1 MMPRLLLIAYHY
13 PPENTSGAARPAR
26 LARYL
31 PEAGVECRV
40 IARGSPEPV
49 TEADAPA
56 YQRWLCEKVQR
67 FLLPYNERLP
77 WLPAAVRA
85 GSDLIRRERIDA
97 LYSTSPP
104 LVTHLVA
111 MELSRRFGLPW
122 LADFRDPLV
131 GNPWRRRRFR
141 QYDPW
146 LERRI
151 FDRAALCL
159 ANTDSLADEWRKAH
173 PAQAEKIRVLWN
185 GYDPEAPVAEPVP
198 QAGGP
203 RTLLHAGSL
212 YGFRRPGPLVRAL
225 ARLAGEGRVTAD
237 QWRLV
242 LLGPLEPEVFD
253 DCRAERERLES
264 AGLLRVEGRLASR
277 EEAAAAQSSA
287 DVLVILDNSALE
299 SSMQVPAKLFEY
311 VRTGQPILA
320 WTPEGSPT
328 RRLLERCG
336 LDTLTLRPNLG
347 VEETAEALAGFLAR
361 PLFRRPMS
369 DWFREQFDGRLQA
382 QALAR
387 DIRGVLR

>member
-40 IARGSPEPV
+40 IARGSAEPV

-56 YQRWLCEKVQR
+56 YQRWLCEKMQR

-122 LADFRDPLV
+122 VADFRDPLV

-173 PAQAEKIRVLWN
+173 PAKAHKIRVLWN

-225 ARLAGEGRVTAD
+225 ARLAGEGWSCWQFSWSGACSTCSRQKAGGCRNTNRGSNATRKPKSRSRNANSKNSKRLSRRWRNETEILHPDPARVD
-237 QWRLV
+237 PRL
-242 LLGPLEPEVFD
+242 L
-253 DCRAERERLES
+253 CARAERR
-264 AGLLRVEGRLASR
+264 RHHAS
-277 EEAAAAQSSA
+277 
-287 DVLVILDNSALE
+287 LH
-299 SSMQVPAKLFEY
+299 
-311 VRTGQPILA
+311 
-320 WTPEGSPT
+320 
-328 RRLLERCG
+328 
-336 LDTLTLRPNLG
+336 
-347 VEETAEALAGFLAR
+347 
-361 PLFRRPMS
+361 
-369 DWFREQFDGRLQA
+369 
-382 QALAR
+382 
-387 DIRGVLR
+387 